1 MSASAEKIRI
11 AYLIDTISSDKAG
24 TEKQMLQIIANLDR
38 TRFLPTL
45 VCLYGSPFMAAMAPP
60 CEMVTLG
67 YRGFLHPFFPMVL
80 HRYLGLLRQRRFDL
94 VQTFFEDAMFVGFLG
109 RLFGPGSHRVIV
121 SRRDLGLGADEPF
134 YHRIFRRLHPMVF
147 RCVDGLAANAAAI
160 RERVTA
166 AGVPAGKVR
175 LIRNGMALPSP
186 PQEKL
191 PIFRE
196 HANDV
201 WVAVVANL
209 KPVKRIDLF
218 LKAFA
223 LAASR
228 NPQLRLG
235 AVVLGEGRLRGELEK
250 LASDLGLDGR
260 VQFAGAVDNVTDY
273 LYHCD
278 VGVLCSDSEGLSN
291 ALLEYMGCA
300 LPVVV
305 TAVGGNTELVDGDNG
320 FVIPAGDA
328 EALCGALCRLFA
340 DPGLRRRMGAASL
353 ERVRAVTGWEAVMG
367 QWEEYYLET
376 ARAGGEHA

>member
-1 MSASAEKIRI
+1 MSATAEKIRI

-24 TEKQMLQIIANLDR
+24 TEKQMLQIIAKLDR
-38 TRFLPTL
+38 TRFIPTL
-45 VCLYGSPFMAAMAPP
+45 VCLYESPFMTAMAPP
-60 CEMVTLG
+60 CETVTLG
-67 YRGFLHPFFPMVL
+67 YRGFLHPSFPVVL
-80 HRYLGLLRQRRFDL
+80 HRYLELLRQRRFDL

-109 RLFGPGSHRVIV
+109 RLFAPGSHRVIV
-121 SRRDLGLGADEPF
+121 SRRDLGVGADEPF

-147 RCVDGLAANAAAI
+147 RVVDGLAANAAAI

-166 AGVPAGKVR
+166 AGVPPGKVR
-175 LIRNGMALPSP
+175 LIRNGMALPP
-186 PQEKL
+186 PPREKP

-196 HANDV
+196 RDHDL

-218 LKAFA
+218 LEAFA

-228 NPQLRLG
+228 HPGLRLG

-250 LASDLGLDGR
+250 LASALGLDGR
-260 VQFAGAVDNVTDY
+260 VRFAGAVDNVTDY

-320 FVIPAGDA
+320 FAVPAGDA
-328 EALCGALCRLFA
+328 EALSGALCRLLA
-340 DPGLRRRMGAASL
+340 DPELRRRMGAASL

-367 QWEEYYLET
+367 QWEKYYLET
-376 ARAGGEHA
+376 ARAGGDHA